1 MQSTKIYN
9 ESNVLKAWA
18 YIYQNSVIKRRQGII
33 TVQDR
38 NEMVQLVLSD
48 AELQRVLKSKFVCY
62 NPHGE
67 YYELNRHTY
76 YKAHP
81 KNSTANQ
88 PELFD

>member
-18 YIYQNSVIKRRQGII
+18 YIYENSIIKRRHGII

-48 AELQRVLKSKFVCY
+48 AELQKVLQSKFVYY

-67 YYELNRHTY
+67 HYELNRKTY
-76 YKAHP
+76 NKADP
-81 KNSTANQ
+81 NNSTQNQ
-88 PELFD
+88 LKLFD